1 MYRYKPCVHSCVI
14 RMARA
19 RRARGGQS
27 PQRFVLYTKFSA
39 KFSTKFST
47 LMEDG
52 AAAAWCFQSGV
63 PVVYLYCVRRNNII
77 MVVAGL
83 LLFRPT
89 QLKLD
94 GILTCTCTSMY

>member
-1 MYRYKPCVHSCVI
+1 
-14 RMARA
+14 MARA

-52 AAAAWCFQSGV
+52 AAGV
-63 PVVYLYCVRRNNII
+63 FKAGYLSYIYTV
-77 MVVAGL
+77 
-83 LLFRPT
+83 
-89 QLKLD
+89 
-94 GILTCTCTSMY
+94 